1 MNGTTKKVSLETL
14 YNALFTIGLL
24 ILFIGVGQS
33 DQTLAGFEEGAL
45 TIVMGVILIAVGGF
59 IYYLKVKLPQSG
71 GPTAAVINDIK
82 PPEQLGLPVVEP
94 APRDETQE
102 GE

>member
-1 MNGTTKKVSLETL
+1 MNGITKKISLETL

-24 ILFIGVGQS
+24 ILLIGAGQS
-33 DQTLAGFEEGAL
+33 DQTLVGFEKGAP
-45 TIVMGVILIAVGGF
+45 TIVMGVILIAIGGF
-59 IYYLKVKLPQSG
+59 IYYLKVKSPQSE

-82 PPEQLGLPVVEP
+82 TPEQLGLPVVEP

-102 GE
+102 SD